1 MRKDGLLFK
10 EFTYSIEREREREG
24 EHKLV
29 ERQREREKHIPHRV
43 GSLKWGS
50 IQCLET
56 MT

>member
-10 EFTYSIEREREREG
+10 EFTYSLEREREREG